1 MTPSPSFYS
10 LTVAALY
17 MALRAPQDRLADA
30 IDLADGFACH
40 LDREAVER
48 AKQRA
53 LEMFVDDADGG
64 VRRIEDILKFG
75 RETN

>member
-1 MTPSPSFYS
+1 MTPSPSFYV
-10 LTVAALY
+10 LTVSALY
-17 MALRAPQDRLADA
+17 IALRAPKDRLADA

-40 LDREAVER
+40 LDRDAVER

-53 LEMFVDDADGG
+53 LEMFADDADGG

>member
-10 LTVAALY
+10 LTVVALY
-17 MALRAPQDRLADA
+17 MALRAPENRLADA
-30 IDLADGFACH
+30 IDLADGFAYH

-53 LEMFVDDADGG
+53 IEMFLEDAEGG
-64 VRRIEDILKFG
+64 LRRVEDILAA
-75 RETN
+75 EA

>member
-1 MTPSPSFYS
+1 MTPSPSFYV
-10 LTVAALY
+10 LTVSALY
-17 MALRAPQDRLADA
+17 MALRAPQNRLADA

-40 LDREAVER
+40 LNRDAVER

-53 LEMFVDDADGG
+53 LEMFADDADGS

>member
-30 IDLADGFACH
+30 IELADGFAAH
-40 LDREAVER
+40 LTPHRVER

-64 VRRIEDILKFG
+64 VRRIEDILRFG
-75 RETN
+75 REPA

>member
-1 MTPSPSFYS
+1 MTPSPSFYV
-10 LTVAALY
+10 LTVSALY

-40 LDREAVER
+40 LNRDAVER

-53 LEMFVDDADGG
+53 LEMFADDADGS

>member
-1 MTPSPSFYS
+1 MS
-10 LTVAALY
+10 LNQSVALTTAALY
-17 MALRAPQDRLADA
+17 MALRAPKDRVQDAVELAE
-30 IDLADGFACH
+30 GFACH
-40 LDREAVER
+40 LDRDAVER

-53 LEMFVDDADGG
+53 LEMFADDADGG

>member
-30 IDLADGFACH
+30 LDLVDGFAYH

-64 VRRIEDILKFG
+64 VRRIEDILKLG
-75 RETN
+75 REIN